1 MSRPS
6 VSTDVL
12 NRIGLKLY
20 QIKATVECAKNNLF
34 EVCSNLDDQPEPQQ
48 VYLCLCL
55 LLPQF
60 DELVAFIGEQEREAL
75 QRRLN
80 KDNGGRHE

>member
-12 NRIGLKLY
+12 NEIGWKLF

-34 EVCSNLDDQPEPQQ
+34 EVCTDLDDPPEPQQ
-48 VYLCLCL
+48 AYLCLCL

-60 DELVAFIGEQEREAL
+60 NELVAFIQEQEREAL
-75 QRRLN
+75 QRRRN
-80 KDNGGRHE
+80 KDNGGM